1 MRAWFK
7 ADQNYDKFLTTGGK
21 GPSKADL
28 EQMYQSTFRSKE
40 GFATLL
46 HLLSQLAFFRETE
59 TEEEVI
65 LNNFAKKLLRNLG
78 CWDQGKGAA
87 ILTNILRV
95 WKET

>member
-1 MRAWFK
+1 MRNWFK
-7 ADQNYDKFLTTGGK
+7 ADENYDKFLTTERNT
-21 GPSKADL
+21 PSKSDL
-28 EQMYQSTFRSKE
+28 EQMYQATFGSKE

-59 TEEEVI
+59 TPEEQL